1 MLLRTWNIES
11 RCFWGFCCPGS
22 LVVEKY
28 PVYIYMERGLAMLL
42 HAVIIGFILYLLMVY
57 LLGQRQVVAENRSIL
72 AISLV
77 LLYMI
82 LFGHGLPT
90 KINNNL
96 F

>member
-1 MLLRTWNIES
+1 
-11 RCFWGFCCPGS
+11 
-22 LVVEKY
+22 
-28 PVYIYMERGLAMLL
+28 
-42 HAVIIGFILYLLMVY
+42 LYLLMVY

>member
-1 MLLRTWNIES
+1 MENKDIEKMGF
-11 RCFWGFCCPGS
+11 RGVFCCYGFS
-22 LVVEKY
+22 SSRKNILF
-28 PVYIYMERGLAMLL
+28 IYMERGLAMLL

>member
-1 MLLRTWNIES
+1 
-11 RCFWGFCCPGS
+11 
-22 LVVEKY
+22 
-28 PVYIYMERGLAMLL
+28 MERGLAMLL

-57 LLGQRQVVAENRSIL
+57 LLGQRQVVAENRSVL